1 MQTTNQPQTTN
12 NSMDRDASV
21 QISEVTKP
29 EPMKFELIIDGVE
42 KVCVTENP
50 IKDGQD
56 YWYYAAGR
64 NYDMALKLAAILAN
78 LTSSDRWMR
87 EDAKKKVRELVK
99 LGQKEKP

>member
-12 NSMDRDASV
+12 STDERDASV
-21 QISEVTKP
+21 QISDATNL
-29 EPMKFELIIDGVE
+29 EPMKFELIIDGIE
-42 KVCVTENP
+42 KVCEKEKP

-64 NYDMALKLAAILAN
+64 NYDMALKLASILAN

-99 LGQKEKP
+99 LGLTVRP